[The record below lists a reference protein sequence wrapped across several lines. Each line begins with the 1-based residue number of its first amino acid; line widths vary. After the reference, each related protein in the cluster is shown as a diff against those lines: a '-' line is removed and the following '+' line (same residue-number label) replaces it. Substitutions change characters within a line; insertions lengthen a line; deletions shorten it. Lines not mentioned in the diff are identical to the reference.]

1 MRKPETPFSQ
11 RADNE
16 VWRTYVAGTPRC
28 SSSNDLLLPQDG
40 SLSEPRVSPGVSQFE
55 RPIPAADPEERQCAS
70 GSPLAVSLEDSSSGI
85 RDPVMQTP
93 RDLVLPGHVR
103 SGSFIGGTSP
113 GNASFVSSC
122 ADLRA
127 SDESPSEISSDAS
140 PSRDTTA
147 ALEVRNPQSLDPNVP
162 SSDHSVTSADD
173 QDYEAT
179 PKPTQE
185 ANGMSVLALPSSTD
199 PLSEDA
205 LNVSRNFS
213 AVRETEVGA
222 ERSIDEGQLQNQ
234 PQRCPQDPV
243 ETGQAIE
250 YCSSSDENDMWRKF
264 VFGESSDG
272 FEKAFEDARRK
283 TAKSLRPS
291 TTPTSSSMGMGDVDL
306 QQSCLGERGSGTGG
320 RSLALSGEED
330 QSDIKS
336 VADDFDKSPAC
347 TTTDVSASHM
357 GTVGNPSPDP
367 LSEEFFQCSDP
378 LARTDQAT
386 YGSSS
391 LASTVP
397 VDQAGDSAHRSE
409 VWSSTTRGED
419 RASDQPARP
428 QPAKNRQRPAATFKF
443 VQPKLF
449 LGRKT
454 SHLDEQR
461 HISLSAPQ
469 IRSQGPTS
477 RRQKRRK
484 DGRTAIRKLPDF
496 DDDPIEEF
504 EDSPSRGSKEH
515 PLFGS
520 LEVEADS

>member
-11 RADNE
+11 RAEND

-28 SSSNDLLLPQDG
+28 SSSNDLLRPQDG

-55 RPIPAADPEERQCAS
+55 RPIPAADPDERQCAS

-85 RDPVMQTP
+85 RD
-93 RDLVLPGHVR
+93 LVLPGHVG
-103 SGSFIGGTSP
+103 SGSFSGGTSP

-127 SDESPSEISSDAS
+127 SDETPFEISSDAS
-140 PSRDTTA
+140 PSRNTTA
-147 ALEVRNPQSLDPNVP
+147 ALEVRNPQSLDPNVS
-162 SSDHSVTSADD
+162 SSDHTVTSADD
-173 QDYEAT
+173 QACEAS
-179 PKPTQE
+179 PKPPQE
-185 ANGMSVLALPSSTD
+185 ADGMSVLAFPSSTD
-199 PLSEDA
+199 PISEDA
-205 LNVSRNFS
+205 LNISRNFS
-213 AVRETEVGA
+213 AVRGTEVGA
-222 ERSIDEGQLQNQ
+222 ERSIDEGELQNQ
-234 PQRCPQDPV
+234 PQRCLQDSV
-243 ETGQAIE
+243 KTGKAIE
-250 YCSSSDENDMWRKF
+250 HCSSSDENDMWRKF

-272 FEKAFEDARRK
+272 FEKAFEDARRQ

-291 TTPTSSSMGMGDVDL
+291 ATPTSSSMGEVDL
-306 QQSCLGERGSGTGG
+306 QQSCLGERGPGTED
-320 RSLALSGEED
+320 RSSALSGEED

-347 TTTDVSASHM
+347 TTTNVSASHM
-357 GTVGNPSPDP
+357 GTVGDSSPDP

-397 VDQAGDSAHRSE
+397 VDRAGDSAHRSE
-409 VWSSTTRGED
+409 VWSSMTRGED

-428 QPAKNRQRPAATFKF
+428 QPAKNRQRPAAIFKF

-469 IRSQGPTS
+469 IRSQVPTS

-496 DDDPIEEF
+496 DDDPIEDF
-504 EDSPSRGSKEH
+504 EDSPPRGSKEH